1 MNLSVGIVG
10 LPNVGKST
18 LFNTLT
24 KNKADIANYPFCTI
38 DPNIGIVEVPD
49 FRLEKLSTF
58 SNSAKTIPAI
68 VKFVDIAG
76 LVKGANKGEGLG
88 NQFLS
93 NIRETHSIIYVL
105 RAFKNEKIINVLD
118 QINVIES
125 KEILDTELALK
136 DLETIEKRLFSLKKD
151 AKRGNKDAAKEVEVL
166 ENIETKLKEGVL
178 IRDIDLPE
186 VDKNILKQYSL
197 LTSKPC
203 LFILN
208 GKDNEV
214 DQEIKDYFEKN
225 NFKYIIIDIRDE
237 YDIAALSDLEKEELG
252 MENKSEIDLLI
263 RESYKLLDLI
273 TFFTTGKDET
283 RAWTIKNNTKAPEAA
298 GVIHNDFKER
308 FIKADTINWKTLI
321 ESISW
326 ENARSLG
333 LIRSEGKE
341 YTIKDGDVLEI
352 KHN

>member
-24 KNKADIANYPFCTI
+24 RNKADIANYPFCTI

-49 FRLEKLSTF
+49 FRLNKLSSF

-105 RAFKNEKIINVLD
+105 RAFKNEKILNVLD
-118 QINVIES
+118 KVNVIES

-151 AKRGNKDAAKEVEVL
+151 AKRGNKDAIKEVEVL
-166 ENIETKLKEGVL
+166 ENIESKLKEGNL
-178 IRDIDLPE
+178 IRDLDLS
-186 VDKNILKQYSL
+186 DNDRQILKQYSF
-197 LTSKPC
+197 LTAKPC
-203 LFILN
+203 LFVLN
-208 GKDNEV
+208 GKDDEV
-214 DQEIKDYFEKN
+214 DSEIKEYFTKN

-237 YDIAALSDLEKEELG
+237 YDIANLSDLEKEELG
-252 MENKSEIDLLI
+252 IENKSELDILI

-273 TFFTTGKDET
+273 TFFTTGQDET
-283 RAWTIKNNTKAPEAA
+283 RA
-298 GVIHNDFKER
+298 
-308 FIKADTINWKTLI
+308 
-321 ESISW
+321 
-326 ENARSLG
+326 
-333 LIRSEGKE
+333 
-341 YTIKDGDVLEI
+341 
-352 KHN
+352 

>member
-38 DPNIGIVEVPD
+38 DPNIGIVEIPD

-105 RAFKNEKIINVLD
+105 RAFKSEKIINVLD

-151 AKRGNKDAAKEVEVL
+151 AKRGNKDAAKEVSVL

-178 IRDIDLPE
+178 VRDLDLPE
-186 VDKNILKQYSL
+186 TDKNILKQYSL

-208 GKDNEV
+208 GKDSEV
-214 DQEIKDYFEKN
+214 DQNIKEYFEKN

-252 MENKSEIDLLI
+252 MENKSEINLLI
-263 RESYKLLDLI
+263 REAYKLLDLI

-283 RAWTIKNNTKAPEAA
+283 RA
-298 GVIHNDFKER
+298 
-308 FIKADTINWKTLI
+308 
-321 ESISW
+321 
-326 ENARSLG
+326 
-333 LIRSEGKE
+333 
-341 YTIKDGDVLEI
+341 
-352 KHN
+352 

>member
-93 NIRETHSIIYVL
+93 NIREVHSIIYVL
-105 RAFKNEKIINVLD
+105 RAFKNEKIVNVLD

-136 DLETIEKRLFSLKKD
+136 DLETIEKRLISLKKD
-151 AKRGNKDAAKEVEVL
+151 VKRGNKDAIKEVEVL
-166 ENIETKLKEGVL
+166 ENIETKLKEGSLV
-178 IRDIDLPE
+178 RDLDLSQT
-186 VDKNILKQYSL
+186 DKNILKQYSL

-214 DQEIKDYFEKN
+214 SQEIKDYFEKN

-237 YDIAALSDLEKEELG
+237 YDIANLSDLEKEELG
-252 MENKSEIDLLI
+252 IENKSEIDLLI
-263 RESYKLLDLI
+263 REAYKLLDLI

-283 RAWTIKNNTKAPEAA
+283 RAWTIKNNTKAPDAA

-341 YTIKDGDVLEI
+341 YIIKDGDVLEI